1 MRDSVADLHVSCL
14 TNSFLS
20 VHLLCIMDEAQAEQ
34 QALLLFCLMLQ
45 LHHRRSPRSCDC
57 ADWLRHRA
65 AGEAVDY
72 TQSFCTLLY
81 YAHVMMQMEKKQI
94 CTFSKLTLLIGISGL
109 HIYMFIYI
117 KAVYVCPPSICASDR
132 LQCRFSKQQLSPYF
146 TCIANKTCSSP
157 ISKLK
162 TVDRQCL
169 CG

>member
-65 AGEAVDY
+65 AGE
-72 TQSFCTLLY
+72 
-81 YAHVMMQMEKKQI
+81 
-94 CTFSKLTLLIGISGL
+94 LLITPNASAL
-109 HIYMFIYI
+109 CYI
-117 KAVYVCPPSICASDR
+117 MHMWRRRWKR
-132 LQCRFSKQQLSPYF
+132 
-146 TCIANKTCSSP
+146 NKYAQSQS
-157 ISKLK
+157 
-162 TVDRQCL
+162 
-169 CG
+169 